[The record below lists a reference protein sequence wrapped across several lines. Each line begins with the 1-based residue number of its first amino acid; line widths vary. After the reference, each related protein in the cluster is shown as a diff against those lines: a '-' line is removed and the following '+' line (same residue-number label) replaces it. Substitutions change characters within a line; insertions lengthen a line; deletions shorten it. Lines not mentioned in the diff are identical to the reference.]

1 MDFEKRARRQSLRVI
16 VSETIMVATVI
27 IMVIILAL
35 IVSGY
40 WLGSDFK
47 VERQGMLQV
56 SSIPTGADVT
66 LDGNSSWFQR
76 TNTSKVLSSGEHSV
90 VLSKDGYDS
99 WSKTVQIREGL
110 LYRLQYPRLFR
121 EEREKSTY
129 YSIEETSFAT
139 ISPSHKYLVMANN
152 TTSWILLN
160 LENDRPEPKTI
171 DVSKL
176 FTAASKIEDA
186 WWSGDNQHLLVKG
199 GSASGIEWVLL
210 DINKTDNSLNITRE
224 FAANFSDVKIFDNS
238 ANNLLVIRNG
248 NLHRIDVS
256 GRQISA
262 VLADNVYH
270 YSYYDNEIIYV
281 SDSGIGILKNGETTP
296 IIFNATE
303 LAEEADAA
311 PTFGTNARAFLSRF
325 YDDKYIDIITDNT
338 IMVFARDT
346 GDEVMRAELSF
357 NPEQVKPATF
367 GDFIFMS
374 AGDSVA
380 ALDME
385 SHSVS
390 EWTIASPDFGW
401 LDSHMIYNIAD
412 GVLSVY
418 DYDGLN
424 HRTLSSE
431 VSAGYP
437 VTITGDKWLYYF
449 SDGKII
455 RETVN

>member
-121 EEREKSTY
+121 EEREKSIY
-129 YSIEETSFAT
+129 YSIEEVSFAT
-139 ISPSHKYLVMANN
+139 ISPSHKYLVIANN

-160 LENDRPEPKTI
+160 LENDRPEPKAI

-176 FTAASKIEDA
+176 FTAASEIEDA

-199 GSASGIEWVLL
+199 GSASGTEWVLL
-210 DINKTDNSLNITRE
+210 DINKTNNSLNITR
-224 FAANFSDVKIFDNS
+224 
-238 ANNLLVIRNG
+238 
-248 NLHRIDVS
+248 
-256 GRQISA
+256 
-262 VLADNVYH
+262 
-270 YSYYDNEIIYV
+270 
-281 SDSGIGILKNGETTP
+281 
-296 IIFNATE
+296 
-303 LAEEADAA
+303 
-311 PTFGTNARAFLSRF
+311 
-325 YDDKYIDIITDNT
+325 
-338 IMVFARDT
+338 
-346 GDEVMRAELSF
+346 
-357 NPEQVKPATF
+357 
-367 GDFIFMS
+367 
-374 AGDSVA
+374 
-380 ALDME
+380 
-385 SHSVS
+385 
-390 EWTIASPDFGW
+390 
-401 LDSHMIYNIAD
+401 
-412 GVLSVY
+412 
-418 DYDGLN
+418 
-424 HRTLSSE
+424 
-431 VSAGYP
+431 
-437 VTITGDKWLYYF
+437 
-449 SDGKII
+449 
-455 RETVN
+455 